1 MGFLPKDYVWVHTR
15 IEKYHNDHENWGINT
30 EFKIEWK
37 IVIFKATV
45 TTKKWTFTW
54 SSFGEIWKEKAFEK
68 LETVAVWRAL
78 AFAWYEVKE
87 WIASNEEMEIFQD
100 KQNKTEKKVETDD
113 LWLCPTCW
121 EKNTKYSS
129 WKIGCSKYCW
139 KTNK

>member
-1 MGFLPKDYVWVHTR
+1 MGWFLPKDYVWVHTR
-15 IEKYHNDHENWGINT
+15 IEKYHNDHETCGIET

-45 TTKKWTFTW
+45 TTKKWKFTW
-54 SSFGEIWKEKAFEK
+54 SSFWEIGREKAFEK

-100 KQNKTEKKVETDD
+100 KQQEEQIEELELWKCPKCWANNKKSKST
-113 LWLCPTCW
+113 
-121 EKNTKYSS
+121 
-129 WKIGCSKYCW
+129 WKIYCW
-139 KTNK
+139 AMCWKN